1 MWKSIVSKYLN
12 FSKKERTGLLI
23 LVLLILLVKFL
34 PAIVQ
39 HFQRPV
45 TYDHQ
50 AFEAELAKLEQ
61 QNAEVDSNRRTAY
74 NPNRYER
81 FEKERDGVETQ
92 QGERFYFNPNEL
104 DEQGWQRLGVRSKTI
119 ATIQKYISKGGRFK
133 TPEDL
138 RKIWGL
144 SPALQEE
151 LIPWVR
157 IEVPPK
163 EQRFAAS
170 KFPTEAPKP
179 KRERLLVD
187 VNTADTS
194 AFIQLPGIGS
204 KLAARIVLFREKL
217 GGFYAIEQVKET
229 FGLPDSTY
237 QRIRDQLALQTSGLH
252 KWNINTATID
262 QLKTHPYLRFELARA
277 IVQYRLQHGNF
288 QQVEDIQKIMTITPA
303 VFNKIAPYLEVR

>member
-1 MWKSIVSKYLN
+1 MWTSILSKYLN

-34 PAIVQ
+34 PAILQ

-45 TYDHQ
+45 TYSHQ
-50 AFEAELAKLEQ
+50 AFEAELAKLREQ
-61 QNAEVDSNRRTAY
+61 QVESDSDRRTSY
-74 NPNRYER
+74 NANRYER
-81 FEKERDGVETQ
+81 YSNEKYAAETPH
-92 QGERFYFNPNEL
+92 GERFYFNPNEL
-104 DEQGWQRLGVRSKTI
+104 DEQGWRRLGLKEKTI
-119 ATIQKYISKGGRFK
+119 ATIQKYVSKGGRF
-133 TPEDL
+133 TSPEDL

-144 SPALQEE
+144 SPVLQEE

-157 IEVPPK
+157 IGVQQK
-163 EQRFAAS
+163 EQRFADK
-170 KFPTEAPKP
+170 KFNTESPKP
-179 KRERLLVD
+179 KREKLLVD
-187 VNTADTS
+187 INTADTT

-237 QRIRDQLALQTSGLH
+237 QLIHGQLTLH
-252 KWNINTATID
+252 SAELRKWNINTATID

-277 IVQYRLQHGNF
+277 IVQYRLQHGTF
-288 QQVEDIQKIMTITPA
+288 QQVEDIQKIMTITPT